1 MDTVEIL
8 IFMPIALMMVAL
20 AFVILKGWGD
30 RLIAGY
36 NTASEE
42 ERQQINI
49 KRLRL
54 LVAITCLSSTVLC
67 LCMPVIGE
75 NIVAELTATGIFL
88 LIILVIVILANTWAK
103 TK

>member
-1 MDTVEIL
+1 MIKSIIIGIVFI
-8 IFMPIALMMVAL
+8 VL
-20 AFVILKGWGD
+20 AFIILMGKGD
-30 RLIAGY
+30 KLIAGY

-49 KRLRL
+49 KRLRI

-67 LCMPVIGE
+67 LCMPVIGK